1 LAASA
6 ERPQRMINEQALLQM
21 DYRSLDEVFSG
32 GVSGPIPDGRAN
44 GTALMLAGS
53 SINEGIARVVD
64 ALAWKGKTFY
74 AQHGVLTNRVSPF
87 GLPAI
92 VAVVYESASW
102 FDGKPCIVLDYSK
115 TSLVARFIRDEIR
128 LVAPALYLGKVYV
141 GRWPA
146 FGFCL
151 RFPT

>member
-6 ERPQRMINEQALLQM
+6 ERPPRMIDEQALLQM
-21 DYRSLDEVFSG
+21 DRRGLDDVFAA

-53 SINEGIARVVD
+53 SINAVIARVVN
-64 ALAWKGKTFY
+64 AVAWKGKTFY
-74 AQHGVLTNRVSPF
+74 ALHGVLTNRLTPF
-87 GLPAI
+87 GLPGI

-102 FDGKPCIVLDYSK
+102 FDGKPCVVLDYSK

-141 GRWPA
+141 GRCPA

-151 RFPT
+151 RFSK